1 MFSYIFSSF
10 GPGLGMILM
19 VVILLITCIGLR
31 VKILKLPN
39 NNPQDQKSMRTG
51 IWLGIALFT
60 IATIFLGCYLFLH
73 SSSLA
78 LILFTQFI
86 FHGIIKLGFLAYF
99 IYKTPNLYN
108 FVMNSFRL
116 NLVNPV
122 NDLGTK
128 FTSSFA
134 SFTLTVSNRI
144 DVVV

>member
-1 MFSYIFSSF
+1 M
-10 GPGLGMILM
+10 L
-19 VVILLITCIGLR
+19 VILLITFIAL
-31 VKILKLPN
+31 KIKTPKLPEDN
-39 NNPQDQKSMRTG
+39 LEDKDSVKTG
-51 IWLGIALFT
+51 ICLGMALFT
-60 IATIFLGCYLFLH
+60 IATFFLGCYLVLH

-86 FHGIIKLGFLAYF
+86 FHGIIKLGFLVYF

-108 FVMNSFRL
+108 FVMNSFQL

>member
-1 MFSYIFSSF
+1 M
-10 GPGLGMILM
+10 L
-19 VVILLITCIGLR
+19 VILLITFIAL
-31 VKILKLPN
+31 KIKTPSLPEDN
-39 NNPQDQKSMRTG
+39 LEDKDSIKTG
-51 IWLGIALFT
+51 IWLGITLFT
-60 IATIFLGCYLFLH
+60 IATIFLGCYLVLH
-73 SSSLA
+73 GSSLA

-86 FHGIIKLGFLAYF
+86 FHGIIKLGFLVYF

-108 FVMNSFRL
+108 FVMNSFQL

>member
-1 MFSYIFSSF
+1 
-10 GPGLGMILM
+10 MILM
-19 VVILLITCIGLR
+19 LVILLITFIAL
-31 VKILKLPN
+31 KIKTPSLPEDN
-39 NNPQDQKSMRTG
+39 LEDKDSIKTG
-51 IWLGIALFT
+51 IWLGITLFT
-60 IATIFLGCYLFLH
+60 IATIFLGCYLVLH
-73 SSSLA
+73 GSSLA

-108 FVMNSFRL
+108 FVMNSFQL

>member
-1 MFSYIFSSF
+1 
-10 GPGLGMILM
+10 MILM
-19 VVILLITCIGLR
+19 LVILLITFIAL
-31 VKILKLPN
+31 KIKTPSLPEDN
-39 NNPQDQKSMRTG
+39 LEDKDSIKTG
-51 IWLGIALFT
+51 IWLGITLFT

-86 FHGIIKLGFLAYF
+86 FHGIIKLGFLVYF

-108 FVMNSFRL
+108 FVMNSFQL
-116 NLVNPV
+116 NLVDPV
-122 NDLGTK
+122 NDLATK

>member
-1 MFSYIFSSF
+1 
-10 GPGLGMILM
+10 MILM
-19 VVILLITCIGLR
+19 LVILLITFIAL
-31 VKILKLPN
+31 KIKTPKLPEDN
-39 NNPQDQKSMRTG
+39 LEDKDSIKTG
-51 IWLGIALFT
+51 IWLGITLFT
-60 IATIFLGCYLFLH
+60 IATIFLGWYLVLH

-108 FVMNSFRL
+108 FVMNSFQL